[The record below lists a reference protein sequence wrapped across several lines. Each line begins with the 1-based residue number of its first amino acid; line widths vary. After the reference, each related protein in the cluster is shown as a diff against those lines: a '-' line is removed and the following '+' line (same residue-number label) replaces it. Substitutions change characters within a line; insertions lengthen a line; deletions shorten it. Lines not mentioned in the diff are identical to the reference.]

1 MDMSGNQNIRH
12 NNRIPLILASASPR
26 RVDLL
31 AQIGV
36 TPDQIIAPHVDETPL
51 KDETPFEMARRL
63 CLLKAQEIHQR
74 HLDSCVLAA
83 DTVVAVGRRF
93 LGKAENEA
101 EARRNLE
108 MLSGRSHRV
117 IGGICLLAP
126 GDQKVIKVVTTAVT
140 FKRLDTSEIDAYIKC
155 GEWQDKAGAYAI
167 QGRAG
172 AFVKRMNGSY
182 SNVVGLALCETAN
195 ALKGLGVQ
203 PPGLV

>member
-1 MDMSGNQNIRH
+1 MSDSQNIPQNIRS
-12 NNRIPLILASASPR
+12 PLILASSSPR

-36 TPDQIIAPHVDETPL
+36 FPDQIIAPHVDETPL
-51 KDETPFEMARRL
+51 KDESPCEMARRL
-63 CLLKAQEIHQR
+63 CLLKAQEIHQH

-83 DTVVAVGRRF
+83 DTIVAVGRRI
-93 LGKAENEA
+93 LGKAEDEA
-101 EARRNLE
+101 QARRFLE
-108 MLSGRSHRV
+108 LLSGRSHRV

-126 GDQKVIKVVTTAVT
+126 GDKKIIKVVSTAVT
-140 FKRLDTSEIDAYIKC
+140 FKRLDASEIDAYIKSE
-155 GEWQDKAGAYAI
+155 EWHGKAGAYAV

-172 AFVKRMNGSY
+172 AFVKRINGSY
-182 SNVVGLALCETAN
+182 SNVVGLGLCETAN